1 MVGSYRHSVT
11 VLVLRSLRNRPTLTE
26 TGFLTV
32 ALTIT
37 WGLFLRLDDACTTM
51 QITKDKHMRNSIKI
65 LVIDDEPLMT
75 VTIQDALI
83 SEGYQ
88 VVTAQTGRKGLDL
101 FGQNQTDIL
110 ITDLKLPDMDG
121 IEILKEVKARNPET
135 HVIVITA
142 YGSIDS
148 AVTAMKEGASDYLT
162 KPFSMDELLLITRRL
177 VRIRQLEEEN
187 LLLRKKVEER
197 YGLEGLVG
205 KSPQMLK
212 IYELIE
218 TVSKTDVTVLI
229 MGESGTGK
237 ELVANAIHLQ
247 SPRKNEP
254 FVKVNCA
261 ALPETLLESE
271 LFGHEK
277 GAFTG
282 ALKQRKGRFEMAHG
296 GTLFLD
302 EIGDI
307 SPGVQ
312 VKLLRVLQERQFE
325 RVGGNETL
333 SVDVRLICATQKDLK
348 EEIEKGTFREDL
360 YYRLNVVPMML
371 PPLRERRED
380 ILLLTRHFIEAFS
393 RKLNKEIAGLSEDA
407 KTLLLRYPFP
417 GNIRELE
424 NMLERAVAL
433 IKGKVIQAEDLPEEI
448 CGGETPTQAICGKIR
463 GSKPLSVASRLFE
476 KEYIQSVLEKTKG
489 KKGQAAEIL
498 GISRKT
504 LWEKIKELE
513 IEI

>member
-1 MVGSYRHSVT
+1 MADVT
-11 VLVLRSLRNRPTLTE
+11 
-26 TGFLTV
+26 
-32 ALTIT
+32 
-37 WGLFLRLDDACTTM
+37 
-51 QITKDKHMRNSIKI
+51 KI
-65 LVIDDEPLMT
+65 MVIDDEPLMRIT
-75 VTIQDALI
+75 VQDALVA
-83 SEGYQ
+83 EGYK
-88 VVTAQTGRKGLDL
+88 VTAAETGEKGLTFL
-101 FGQNQTDIL
+101 RENQADIL
-110 ITDLKLPDMDG
+110 ITDLKLPDVDG
-121 IEILKEVKARNPET
+121 IQVLKEVKTISPET
-135 HVIVITA
+135 QVIMITA

-148 AVTAMKEGASDYLT
+148 AVTAMKGGASDYLT
-162 KPFSMDELLLITRRL
+162 KPFAMDELLLIIKRL
-177 VRIRQLEEEN
+177 LRMKQLEEEN
-187 LLLRKKVEER
+187 ISLRKRVEER

-218 TVSKTDVTVLI
+218 TVAQTDTTVLI
-229 MGESGTGK
+229 YGESGTGK
-237 ELVANAIHLQ
+237 ELVANAIHLR
-247 SPRKNEP
+247 SPRKNGP

-282 ALKQRKGRFEMAHG
+282 ALKQRKGRFEMADR

-307 SPGVQ
+307 SPTVQ

-333 SVDVRLICATQKDLK
+333 SVNVRLICATQRDLK
-348 EEIEKGTFREDL
+348 EEIRKGSFREDL
-360 YYRLNVVPMML
+360 YYRLNVVPIHL
-371 PPLRERRED
+371 PPLKERRED
-380 ILLLTRHFIEAFS
+380 ILLLADHFMNKFS
-393 RKLNKEIAGLSEDA
+393 PKMGKEISGLSEDA
-407 KTLLLRYPFP
+407 KTLLLKYSFP

-424 NMLERAVAL
+424 NMLERAIAL
-433 IKGKVIQAEDLPEEI
+433 LKGKVIQPEDFPEEI
-448 CGGETPTQAICGKIR
+448 CGQGSSIR
-463 GSKPLSVASRLFE
+463 DVCDKVRASKPLSSAARLFE

>member
-1 MVGSYRHSVT
+1 M
-11 VLVLRSLRNRPTLTE
+11 LE
-26 TGFLTV
+26 
-32 ALTIT
+32 
-37 WGLFLRLDDACTTM
+37 
-51 QITKDKHMRNSIKI
+51 KI
-65 LVIDDEPLMT
+65 RIMVIDDEPLMR

-83 SEGYQ
+83 AEGYE
-88 VVTAQTGRKGLDL
+88 VVTAETGKRGLDL
-101 FGQNQTDIL
+101 FGDNQTDIL

-121 IEILKEVKARNPET
+121 IKILKEVKTRNPEA

-162 KPFSMDELLLITRRL
+162 KPFSMDELLLIVKRL
-177 VRIRQLEEEN
+177 VRIKQLEEEN
-187 LLLRKKVEER
+187 LLLRKKVEEQ

-212 IYELIE
+212 IYDLIE
-218 TVSKTDVTVLI
+218 TVSQTDTTVLVY
-229 MGESGTGK
+229 GESGTGK
-237 ELVANAIHLQ
+237 EMVANAIHLR
-247 SPRKNEP
+247 SPRKGRS
-254 FVKVNCA
+254 FIKVNCA

-282 ALKQRKGRFEMAHG
+282 AFKQRKGRFEMADG

-307 SPGVQ
+307 SHVVQ

-325 RVGGNETL
+325 RLGGNETL
-333 SVDVRLICATQKDLK
+333 SVDVRLICATQRDLK
-348 EEIEKGTFREDL
+348 EEIRKGNFREDL
-360 YYRLNVVPMML
+360 YYRLNVVPIIL
-371 PPLRERRED
+371 PPLRERHED
-380 ILLLTRHFIEAFS
+380 ILLLTDHFIKKYSE
-393 RKLNKEIAGLSEDA
+393 KMGKEITGLSEDA
-407 KTLLLRYPFP
+407 KTLLLKYLFP

-424 NMLERAVAL
+424 NMIERGVAL
-433 IKGKVIQAEDLPEEI
+433 IKGRVIHAEDLPEEI
-448 CGGETPTQAICGKIR
+448 CGQASPVRDICERIR
-463 GSKPLSVASRLFE
+463 GTKSLASATSVFE
-476 KEYIQSVLEKTKG
+476 KEYIQIVLEKTKG
-489 KKGQAAEIL
+489 KKGQAAETL

-504 LWEKIKELE
+504 LWEKIKDLE

>member
-1 MVGSYRHSVT
+1 M
-11 VLVLRSLRNRPTLTE
+11 
-26 TGFLTV
+26 
-32 ALTIT
+32 A
-37 WGLFLRLDDACTTM
+37 
-51 QITKDKHMRNSIKI
+51 DKIKI
-65 LVIDDEPLMT
+65 MVVDDEPLMR
-75 VTIQDALI
+75 VTIQDALVG
-83 SEGYQ
+83 EGYEA
-88 VVTAQTGRKGLDL
+88 VSVETGRKGVDL
-101 FGQNQTDIL
+101 LHKAQWDIL
-110 ITDLKLPDMDG
+110 ITDLRLPDMDG
-121 IEILKEVKARNPET
+121 IQILKEVKPLNPQT
-135 HVIVITA
+135 DVILITA

-162 KPFSMDELLLITRRL
+162 KPFSMDELLLIVKRL
-177 VRIRQLEEEN
+177 VRIKRLEEEN

-212 IYELIE
+212 IYDLIE
-218 TVSKTDVTVLI
+218 TVSQTDTTVLI
-229 MGESGTGK
+229 HGESGTGK
-237 ELVANAIHLQ
+237 ELVANAIHLR
-247 SPRKNEP
+247 SPRKSGP
-254 FVKVNCA
+254 FIKVNCA
-261 ALPETLLESE
+261 ALPESLLESE

-282 ALKQRKGRFEMAHG
+282 AIKQRKGRFEMADG

-348 EEIEKGTFREDL
+348 EEIRKGNFREDL
-360 YYRLNVVPMML
+360 YYRLNVVPIIL

-380 ILLLTRHFIEAFS
+380 ILLLADHFLSKFF
-393 RKLNKEIAGLSEDA
+393 KKMGKEISGLSDEA
-407 KTLLLRYPFP
+407 KTLLLKYPFP

-424 NMLERAVAL
+424 NMLERAIAL
-433 IKGKVIQAEDLPEEI
+433 IKGKVIQADDLPEEV
-448 CGGETPTQAICGKIR
+448 CGHPIAVHDVCEKIH
-463 GSKPLSVASRLFE
+463 GSKPLANATKLFE
-476 KEYIQSVLEKTKG
+476 KKYIQSVLEKTKG
-489 KKGQAAEIL
+489 KKGQAADIL

>member
-1 MVGSYRHSVT
+1 MVDT
-11 VLVLRSLRNRPTLTE
+11 
-26 TGFLTV
+26 
-32 ALTIT
+32 A
-37 WGLFLRLDDACTTM
+37 
-51 QITKDKHMRNSIKI
+51 KI
-65 LVIDDEPLMT
+65 MVIDDEPLMRMT
-75 VTIQDALI
+75 VQDALVA
-83 SEGYQ
+83 ERYD
-88 VVTAQTGRKGLDL
+88 VAAEETGKGGIALL
-101 FGQNQTDIL
+101 RERSWDIV
-110 ITDLKLPDMDG
+110 ITDLKLPDTDG
-121 IEILKEVKARNPET
+121 IEILKEAKAVNPAIQ
-135 HVIVITA
+135 VILITA
-142 YGSIDS
+142 FGSIDS
-148 AVTAMKEGASDYLT
+148 AVNAMKEGASDYLT
-162 KPFSMDELLLITRRL
+162 KPFAMDELLLIIK
-177 VRIRQLEEEN
+177 RILRMKQLEEEN
-187 LLLRKKVEER
+187 VSLRKKVEER

-212 IYELIE
+212 IYDLIE
-218 TVSKTDVTVLI
+218 TVSQTDATVLI
-229 MGESGTGK
+229 HGESGTGK
-237 ELVANAIHLQ
+237 ELVANAIHFQ
-247 SPRKNEP
+247 SPRKKGP

-282 ALKQRKGRFEMAHG
+282 ALRQRKGRFEMADG

-333 SVDVRLICATQKDLK
+333 SVDVRLICATQRDLK
-348 EEIEKGTFREDL
+348 DEIRKGAFREDL
-360 YYRLNVVPMML
+360 YYRLNVVPIAL

-380 ILLLTRHFIEAFS
+380 VLLLADHFIDKFS
-393 RKLNKEIAGLSEDA
+393 KKMGKEITGLTGDA
-407 KTLLLRYPFP
+407 KTLLLKYPFP

-424 NMLERAVAL
+424 NMLERAIAL
-433 IKGKVIQAEDLPEEI
+433 IKGKAIQAEDLPDEL
-448 CGGETPTQAICGKIR
+448 CGQPSSIQDVCNRIR
-463 GSKPLSVASRLFE
+463 GSKPLASATKLFE

-489 KKGQAAEIL
+489 KKGQAADTL

-504 LWEKIKELE
+504 LWEKIKEME

>member
-1 MVGSYRHSVT
+1 MGNAVR
-11 VLVLRSLRNRPTLTE
+11 
-26 TGFLTV
+26 
-32 ALTIT
+32 ALI
-37 WGLFLRLDDACTTM
+37 
-51 QITKDKHMRNSIKI
+51 
-65 LVIDDEPLMT
+65 IDDEPLMRIT
-75 VTIQDALI
+75 VQDALAA
-83 SEGYQ
+83 EGYR
-88 VVTAQTGRKGLDL
+88 VAAAETGEKGLTL
-101 FGQNQTDIL
+101 FRKSPVDIL

-121 IEILKEVKARNPET
+121 LQVLKEVKAVSPET
-135 HVIVITA
+135 QVIMITA
-142 YGSIDS
+142 YGTIDS

-162 KPFSMDELLLITRRL
+162 KPFAMDELLLIIKRL
-177 VRIRQLEEEN
+177 LRMKQLEEEN
-187 LLLRKKVEER
+187 LSLRKRVEER

-212 IYELIE
+212 VYDLIE
-218 TVSKTDVTVLI
+218 TVAQTDTTVLI
-229 MGESGTGK
+229 YGESGTGK
-237 ELVANAIHLQ
+237 EIAANAIHLQ
-247 SPRKNEP
+247 SPRKNGP

-261 ALPETLLESE
+261 ALPETLLETE

-282 ALKQRKGRFEMAHG
+282 ALKQRKGRFEIADR

-307 SPGVQ
+307 SLAVQ

-333 SVDVRLICATQKDLK
+333 SVNVRLVCATQRDLK
-348 EEIEKGTFREDL
+348 EEIRKGSFREDL
-360 YYRLNVVPMML
+360 YYRLNVVPILL
-371 PPLRERRED
+371 PSLRERRED
-380 ILLLTRHFIEAFS
+380 ILLLADHFIDKFS
-393 RKLNKEIAGLSEDA
+393 RKMGKEITGLSEDA
-407 KTLLLRYPFP
+407 KTILLKYDFP

-433 IKGKVIQAEDLPEEI
+433 IKGKVIQAYDLPEEV
-448 CGGETPTQAICGKIR
+448 CGQTTPIHDLCEKIQ
-463 GSKPLSVASRLFE
+463 GTKPLATAVNLFE

-489 KKGQAAEIL
+489 KKGQAAEML

>member
-1 MVGSYRHSVT
+1 MV
-11 VLVLRSLRNRPTLTE
+11 
-26 TGFLTV
+26 
-32 ALTIT
+32 
-37 WGLFLRLDDACTTM
+37 DAT
-51 QITKDKHMRNSIKI
+51 KI
-65 LVIDDEPLMT
+65 LVVDDEPLMRI
-75 VTIQDALI
+75 TIQDALVA
-83 SEGYQ
+83 EGYN
-88 VVTAQTGRKGLDL
+88 VINAETGEKGLIL
-101 FGQNQTDIL
+101 FRENPTDIL

-121 IEILKEVKARNPET
+121 IQILKEIKTINPET
-135 HVIVITA
+135 QVIVITA

-148 AVTAMKEGASDYLT
+148 AVTTMKEGANDYLT
-162 KPFSMDELLLITRRL
+162 KPFAMDELLLVIK
-177 VRIRQLEEEN
+177 RILRMKELEEEN
-187 LLLRKKVEER
+187 ISLRKRVEER

-212 IYELIE
+212 VYDLIE
-218 TVSKTDVTVLI
+218 TVAQTDTTVLI
-229 MGESGTGK
+229 YGESGTGK
-237 ELVANAIHLQ
+237 EVVANAIHIQ
-247 SPRKNEP
+247 SPRKGRP

-282 ALKQRKGRFEMAHG
+282 ALRQRKGRFEMADR

-302 EIGDI
+302 EIGDV

-325 RVGGNETL
+325 RVGGNETI

-348 EEIEKGTFREDL
+348 EEIRRGNFREDL
-360 YYRLNVVPMML
+360 YYRLNVVPIAL
-371 PPLRERRED
+371 PPLRERGED
-380 ILLLTRHFIEAFS
+380 ILLLADHFINKFS
-393 RKLNKEIAGLSEDA
+393 KKMGKEITGLSGDA
-407 KTLLLRYPFP
+407 KTLLLKFPFP

-424 NMLERAVAL
+424 NMLERAIAL
-433 IKGKVIQAEDLPEEI
+433 IKGKVIQAEDLPEEV
-448 CGGETPTQAICGKIR
+448 CGGETLVQNICGRIR
-463 GSKPLSVASRLFE
+463 ASKPLSSATKLFE

-489 KKGQAAEIL
+489 KKGQAADML

>member
-1 MVGSYRHSVT
+1 MM
-11 VLVLRSLRNRPTLTE
+11 P
-26 TGFLTV
+26 
-32 ALTIT
+32 
-37 WGLFLRLDDACTTM
+37 
-51 QITKDKHMRNSIKI
+51 DKIRIM
-65 LVIDDEPLMT
+65 VIDDEPLMR

-83 SEGYQ
+83 AEGYE
-88 VVTAQTGRKGLDL
+88 VVTAETGRKGLDL
-101 FGQNQTDIL
+101 FRDNQTDIL
-110 ITDLKLPDMDG
+110 VTDLKLPDMDG
-121 IEILKEVKARNPET
+121 IQVLKEVKTRNPET

-162 KPFSMDELLLITRRL
+162 KPFSMDELLLIARRL
-177 VRIRQLEEEN
+177 LRIKELEEEN

-212 IYELIE
+212 VYDLIE
-218 TVSKTDVTVLI
+218 TVSKTDATILI

-237 ELVANAIHLQ
+237 EVVANAIHLQ
-247 SPRKNEP
+247 SPRKGRP

-282 ALKQRKGRFEMAHG
+282 ALKQRKGRFEMADG

-302 EIGDI
+302 EVGDI

-333 SVDVRLICATQKDLK
+333 SVNVRMICATQRDLK
-348 EEIEKGTFREDL
+348 EEIRKGTFREDL
-360 YYRLNVVPMML
+360 YYRLNVVPIVL

-380 ILLLTRHFIEAFS
+380 ILLLVDHFADKFS
-393 RKLNKEIAGLSEDA
+393 KKMGREITGLSGDA

-424 NMLERAVAL
+424 NMLERAIAL
-433 IKGKVIQAEDLPEEI
+433 IKGKVIEVEDLPEEV
-448 CGGETPTQAICGKIR
+448 CGGETPVRNICEKIR
-463 GSKPLSVASRLFE
+463 ASKPLSSATRIFE
-476 KEYIQSVLEKTKG
+476 KEYIQSVLERTKG

-504 LWEKIKELE
+504 LWEKIKDLE

>member
-1 MVGSYRHSVT
+1 M
-11 VLVLRSLRNRPTLTE
+11 P
-26 TGFLTV
+26 
-32 ALTIT
+32 
-37 WGLFLRLDDACTTM
+37 
-51 QITKDKHMRNSIKI
+51 DKIRIM
-65 LVIDDEPLMT
+65 VIDDEPLMR
-75 VTIQDALI
+75 VTIRDALI
-83 SEGYQ
+83 AEGYK
-88 VVTAQTGRKGLDL
+88 VVTAETGRKGLDL
-101 FGQNQTDIL
+101 FRNNQTDIL

-121 IEILKEVKARNPET
+121 IQILKEVKTRNPEAQ
-135 HVIVITA
+135 VIVITA
-142 YGSIDS
+142 YGSVDS

-162 KPFSMDELLLITRRL
+162 KPFSMDELLLIAKRL
-177 VRIRQLEEEN
+177 VRIKQLEEEN

-212 IYELIE
+212 IYDLIE
-218 TVSKTDVTVLI
+218 TVSQTDTTVLI
-229 MGESGTGK
+229 NGESGTGK
-237 ELVANAIHLQ
+237 ELVANAIHLR
-247 SPRKNEP
+247 SLRKNGP
-254 FVKVNCA
+254 FIKVNCA

-282 ALKQRKGRFEMAHG
+282 AIKQRKGRFEMADG

-307 SPGVQ
+307 SPVVQ
-312 VKLLRVLQERQFE
+312 VKLLRVLQEKKFE

-348 EEIEKGTFREDL
+348 EEIRKGTFREDL
-360 YYRLNVVPMML
+360 YYRLNVVPVNL

-380 ILLLTRHFIEAFS
+380 ILLLADHFMDKFS
-393 RKLNKEIAGLSEDA
+393 KKMGKEIAGLSEDA

-424 NMLERAVAL
+424 NMLERAIAL
-433 IKGKVIQAEDLPEEI
+433 IKGKIIQAEDLPDEV
-448 CGGETPTQAICGKIR
+448 CGQPSSIQDVCKRIGGA
-463 GSKPLSVASRLFE
+463 KPLASATKLFE
-476 KEYIQSVLEKTKG
+476 KEYIQNVLEKTRG
-489 KKGQAAEIL
+489 KKGQAADTL

>member
-1 MVGSYRHSVT
+1 MSNAIRVM
-11 VLVLRSLRNRPTLTE
+11 
-26 TGFLTV
+26 
-32 ALTIT
+32 I
-37 WGLFLRLDDACTTM
+37 
-51 QITKDKHMRNSIKI
+51 
-65 LVIDDEPLMT
+65 IDDEPLMRIT
-75 VTIQDALI
+75 VQDALLA
-83 SEGYQ
+83 EGYK
-88 VVTAQTGRKGLDL
+88 VTAAETGEKGITLL
-101 FGQNQTDIL
+101 RENPVDIL

-121 IEILKEVKARNPET
+121 IQVLKDAKAIGPET
-135 HVIVITA
+135 QLIMITA

-162 KPFSMDELLLITRRL
+162 KPFAMDELLLIVKRL
-177 VRIRQLEEEN
+177 LRIKQLEEEN
-187 LLLRKKVEER
+187 LSLKKRVEER

-212 IYELIE
+212 VYDLIE
-218 TVSKTDVTVLI
+218 TVAQTDATVLI
-229 MGESGTGK
+229 HGESGTGK
-237 ELVANAIHLQ
+237 EVAANAIHLR
-247 SPRKNEP
+247 SLRKNGS

-261 ALPETLLESE
+261 ALPETLLETE

-282 ALKQRKGRFEMAHG
+282 ALKQRKGRFEVADG

-307 SPGVQ
+307 SLAVQ

-333 SVDVRLICATQKDLK
+333 SVNVRLICATQRDLK
-348 EEIEKGTFREDL
+348 EEIRKGSFREDL
-360 YYRLNVVPMML
+360 YYRLNVVPIPL
-371 PPLRERRED
+371 PSVRERRED
-380 ILLLTRHFIEAFS
+380 ILLLADHFIHKFS
-393 RKLNKEIAGLSEDA
+393 RKMGKEVIGLSEEA
-407 KTLLLRYPFP
+407 KTVLLKYAFP

-424 NMLERAVAL
+424 NMLERAIAL
-433 IKGKVIQAEDLPEEI
+433 LKGKVIQAYDLPEEV
-448 CGGETPTQAICGKIR
+448 CGQTTPIHDLSEKIQ
-463 GSKPLSVASRLFE
+463 GAKPLATAVNLFE

-489 KKGQAAEIL
+489 KKGQAAELL